1 MIFIQ
6 NLLIIVCCSVFA
18 LAAGSQP
25 QQDSINKVDRQE
37 PFPGL
42 KDWFLS
48 TGNWEKDPQLYVLE
62 FGTGRDTIIMVHGG
76 WGAEHSGLINAIRNL
91 KDQYHF
97 VFYDQRGSLRSFCPD
112 TLISFNNHIE
122 DLELLRKELNIG
134 KLIIVAHS
142 MGAIV
147 ASAYAAKYPLHV
159 KQLILLAPMYLKDPI
174 PEEDKQL
181 LDQSSK
187 ALDKFMKRPEVPQ
200 ELDKLGLNRTSPAL
214 SSREETAKFRI
225 NLYGKRML
233 YDVSKWPQL
242 MGGRGLNKFHVY
254 QLTVNTYPKGGWNY
268 LQEFNRQTY
277 PVSIITGDHD
287 FLDFRNSLYKK
298 WSAEASRIKLSIIKN
313 AGHFIWVD
321 QPEAM

>member
-1 MIFIQ
+1 MV
-6 NLLIIVCCSVFA
+6 VCCAAFA
-18 LAAGSQP
+18 LTGRSQ
-25 QQDSINKVDRQE
+25 SYQE
-37 PFPGL
+37 QLPGL

-48 TGNWEKDPQLYVLE
+48 TGNWEKDPQIYVLE
-62 FGTGRDTIIMVHGG
+62 FGTGRDTVVMVHGG
-76 WGAEHSGLINAIRNL
+76 WGAEHSDFINAIRNL

-97 VFYDQRGSLRSFCPD
+97 VLYDQRGSLRSPCPD
-112 TLISFNNHIE
+112 SLISFNNHIE

-134 KLIIVAHS
+134 KLTIVAHS

-147 ASAYAAKYPLHV
+147 ASAYAEKYPKHV
-159 KQLILLAPMYLKDPI
+159 KQLVLLAPMYLKEPL

-187 ALDKFMKRPEVPQ
+187 ALDTFMKRPEVTR
-200 ELDKLGLNRTSPAL
+200 EMDKLGLNRTSPAL

-225 NLYGKRML
+225 NLYGRRML
-233 YDVSKWPQL
+233 YDVSKWQRL
-242 MGGRGLNKFHVY
+242 MGGRALFKFQVY

-268 LQEFNRQTY
+268 LQEFNTQTY

-287 FLDFRNSLYKK
+287 FLDFGNSLYKK
-298 WSAEASRIKLSIIKN
+298 WSTESPRIKLSIIRN

-321 QPEAM
+321 QPEALTKELLRNLERSK